1 MQEVCRSSR
10 LVTALLLRFAGDQW
24 GSIALFLPDYKHLS
38 VVDKSCICSVRLHYH
53 IHNCFV
59 EARTHQAAE
68 GGERACN
75 FL

>member
-38 VVDKSCICSVRLHYH
+38 VVDKSDFWRGYMVAYIAGIY
-53 IHNCFV
+53 
-59 EARTHQAAE
+59 
-68 GGERACN
+68 
-75 FL
+75 